1 MFKKL
6 FGRRIGGSSEII
18 EKLNFARSVGKRL
31 DEHREVVEAIER
43 ETNFFHEPT
52 TKWHLA
58 HMATQDD
65 YLMRLYFIVHKC
77 WPDEAL
83 GAKKKMQTNGEYV
96 RPRPLILGPCGLPE
110 YTPSKRGK
118 E

>member
-1 MFKKL
+1 MLKKI
-6 FGRRIGGSSEII
+6 FGSRIGGSSEII

-77 WPDEAL
+77 WPDEA
-83 GAKKKMQTNGEYV
+83 MQINREYV
-96 RPRPLILGPCGLPE
+96 RSRPLILGPCGLPE
-110 YTPSKRGK
+110 YRPAK
-118 E
+118 EVKE